1 MNKLI
6 LISAAVIG
14 ILSNALPVIIVCL
27 MVCILSMSKEIKTK

>member
-14 ILSNALPVIIVCL
+14 ILSNTLPTILICLAICII
-27 MVCILSMSKEIKTK
+27 SMYKEIKTK